1 MRWLL
6 ADVRLP
12 DKVIMLN
19 ILTLAVLMNAH
30 KLALVIVNCS
40 CYVYIPTM
48 IDVHLFLHCPFA
60 QSCWSTIGL
69 NVGHTDPFP
78 TLKYLRTQ
86 LNVPLFMEV
95 IILLSWS
102 IWMQRNDCIFKGIQP
117 NHHNCRSHFIKE
129 FTLVILRAKLV

>member
-78 TLKYLRTQ
+78 HA
-86 LNVPLFMEV
+86 E
-95 IILLSWS
+95 
-102 IWMQRNDCIFKGIQP
+102 IFENSTKCSTFHGS
-117 NHHNCRSHFIKE
+117 NHFVELEYMDARE
-129 FTLVILRAKLV
+129 